1 MNCNRRSTP
10 FPGPIPAGMMRI
22 SADIP
27 QEMWEEMKRASL
39 RRGVHVDQLILAAL
53 HFAATA

>member
-1 MNCNRRSTP
+1 MHRHQRPIP

-27 QEMWEEMKRASL
+27 IEKWKELLQASR
-39 RRGVHVDQLILAAL
+39 RRGVHVDHLILAAL
-53 HFAATA
+53 DFAATR

>member
-1 MNCNRRSTP
+1 MRRHHRPIP

-27 QEMWEEMKRASL
+27 IEQWEELQQASR
-39 RRGVHVDQLILAAL
+39 RRGVHVDHLILAAL
-53 HFAATA
+53 DFAATA

>member
-1 MNCNRRSTP
+1 MHQRQRPIP

-27 QEMWEEMKRASL
+27 IEKWEELLQASR
-39 RRGVHVDQLILAAL
+39 RRGVHVDCLVLAAL
-53 HFAATA
+53 DLAASA

>member
-1 MNCNRRSTP
+1 MHRRQRPIP

-27 QEMWEEMKRASL
+27 IEQWEELERAS
-39 RRGVHVDQLILAAL
+39 RRRRVHVDHLILAAL
-53 HFAATA
+53 DLAATA

>member
-1 MNCNRRSTP
+1 MHRRQRPIP

-27 QEMWEEMKRASL
+27 IEQWEEIKQASR
-39 RRGVHVDQLILAAL
+39 RRGVDVDHLILAAL
-53 HFAATA
+53 DFASTA